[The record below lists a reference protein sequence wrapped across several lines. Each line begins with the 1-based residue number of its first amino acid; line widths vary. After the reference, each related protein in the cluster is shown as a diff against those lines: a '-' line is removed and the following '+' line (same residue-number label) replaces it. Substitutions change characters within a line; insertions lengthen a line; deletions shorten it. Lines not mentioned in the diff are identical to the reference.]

1 MKALVVGL
9 VLLALGGV
17 GLVYKGFSY
26 ESKET
31 VAKIGSLEASAEVT
45 KEVQIPQAV
54 SIVLMVVGAGLVLVG
69 FKK

>member
-54 SIVLMVVGAGLVLVG
+54 SIVLMVVGAGLVFVG